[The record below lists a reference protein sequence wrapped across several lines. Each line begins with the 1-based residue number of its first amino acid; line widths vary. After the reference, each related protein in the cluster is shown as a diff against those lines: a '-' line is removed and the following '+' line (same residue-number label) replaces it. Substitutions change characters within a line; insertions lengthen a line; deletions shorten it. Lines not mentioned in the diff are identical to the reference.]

1 MMMITGAEG
10 GGNGEMSIEGYKLP
24 AKVDKFWG
32 SNVQHDDCNQQYC
45 IIFLKVAKSKSD
57 VLTMKKKW

>member
-32 SNVQHDDCNQQYC
+32 SNVQHDDCN
-45 IIFLKVAKSKSD
+45 
-57 VLTMKKKW
+57 

>member
-1 MMMITGAEG
+1 MMVITGAEG

-32 SNVQHDDCNQQYC
+32 SNIQRDGC
-45 IIFLKVAKSKSD
+45 KSD
-57 VLTMKKKW
+57 VLTTKKKW